1 MNVQFYEAFEEEIG
15 ALQRHL
21 PSTLPARFTFKTIQE
36 AGHTEPPAEL
46 ISIRTQSVIPPS
58 WAGKVRGVISRTTG
72 YDHLVGQRIPCGY
85 LPLYCSRAVA
95 EQTIL
100 LVLALLRKLPAQIAQ
115 FPAFQRD
122 GLTGSECAGKKLLV
136 VGVGNIG
143 AEVVR
148 IGQALGMQVHGVDIV
163 ERHAHISYVKPDE
176 GLVWADIIVC
186 AMNLTKE
193 NVNYFCYETLK
204 RARRGVVFVNVA
216 RGEFTPTEDMVL
228 LLDEGYLGGLA
239 LDVYEEESTLA
250 VALRS
255 GKSDFPLL
263 GRPNVILT
271 PHNAFNTTEAVDRKA
286 RQTVQQIEHFIN
298 HNWFLWA
305 VP

>member
-21 PSTLPARFTFKTIQE
+21 PATVPARFTFKTIQE
-36 AGHTEPPAEL
+36 AGHVEPPAEL

-58 WAGKVRGVISRTTG
+58 WAGKVRGIVSRTAG

-95 EQTIL
+95 EQAIM

-115 FPAFQRD
+115 FPTFQRD

-143 AEVVR
+143 AEIVR

-163 ERHAHISYVKPDE
+163 EKHAHISYVKPDE
-176 GLVWADIIVC
+176 GLAWADIIVC

-193 NVNYFCYETLK
+193 NVSYFGYETLK
-204 RARRGVVFVNVA
+204 RARRGVVFVNIA
-216 RGEFTPTEDMVL
+216 RGEFTPAQDMVL
-228 LLDEGYLGGLA
+228 LLDEGRLGGLA
-239 LDVYEEESTLA
+239 LDVYDDESTLA
-250 VALRS
+250 TALRA
-255 GKSDFPLL
+255 GKSGFPLL

-271 PHNAFNTTEAVDRKA
+271 PHNAFNTVEAVDRKA
-286 RQTVQQIEHFIN
+286 RQTVQQIEHFAA
-298 HNWFLWA
+298 HNWFLWP